1 MKKRKYL
8 ISILTILLLCTN
20 NTLSIYAQENN
31 LIENRTILK
40 RVDKGNSKKN
50 VKNKKGGG
58 KGDKKGKNRLWKE
71 WTGISCSTDA

>member
-31 LIENRTILK
+31 SIENRTILK
-40 RVDKGNSKKN
+40 RVDKGNSKKML
-50 VKNKKGGG
+50 KII
-58 KGDKKGKNRLWKE
+58 D
-71 WTGISCSTDA
+71 